1 MTGELLTSPTVAVRS
16 KLASVLPFDANP
28 AISSTPPEAVEWEVT
43 SYSRYTTPPS
53 TTFTLTSTAASELWS
68 VMSTYP
74 KGRKGERAKGRKGE
88 RAKGRKDRRDI
99 ARRRNGTGRG
109 ASAPRP

>member
-28 AISSTPPEAVEWEVT
+28 AISSTPPEAVEREVT
-43 SYSRYTTPPS
+43 SYWRYTTPPS

-74 KGRKGERAKGRKGE
+74 KGERAKGRKGE
-88 RAKGRKDRRDI
+88 RTKGRKDER
-99 ARRRNGTGRG
+99 TKGRKDERTAG
-109 ASAPRP
+109 ISRVGETE